1 MHGRYLSIMGSCNG
15 FLCMASERSP
25 NPAIICNPITRE
37 QICLPE
43 SVPDFPFFD
52 HHIGLGYDL
61 STKKYKVVRM
71 YMDNSEFNRFQIIT
85 LGESSWRQLDAPYRV
100 LFWGIVGPIYCE
112 GALYWIIDKV
122 SHSVGNE
129 YILVLDLSDEEFR
142 TITIPSNIRMPRL
155 MHVWRVISNRGRNC
169 MVHHYT
175 CDMYVHWNVF
185 SRPVLVS
192 MLGEDS
198 FLLEVSKFGLHW
210 ERDLVQYFPQMRQYY
225 NLKIDR
231 LPTWFRSICF
241 SPNLISPHSVLFHV
255 V

>member
-25 NPAIICNPITRE
+25 NPVIICNPITRE

-43 SVPDFPFFD
+43 SVPDFSFFD

-61 STKKYKVVRM
+61 STMKYKVVRM
-71 YMDNSEFNRFQIIT
+71 YMENSEFNRFWIIT

-142 TITIPSNIRMPRL
+142 TIMNPSNIRMPMYNPNLYDGNLQLLNLAGIITLIEDECRL
-155 MHVWRVISNRGRNC
+155 MHVWRVISNRGRNY

-175 CDMYVHWNVF
+175 CDMYVRWNVF

-198 FLLEVSKFGLHW
+198 FLLELSHHD
-210 ERDLVQYFPQMRQYY
+210 DL
-225 NLKIDR
+225 
-231 LPTWFRSICF
+231 RSQ
-241 SPNLISPHSVLFHV
+241 LFL
-255 V
+255 